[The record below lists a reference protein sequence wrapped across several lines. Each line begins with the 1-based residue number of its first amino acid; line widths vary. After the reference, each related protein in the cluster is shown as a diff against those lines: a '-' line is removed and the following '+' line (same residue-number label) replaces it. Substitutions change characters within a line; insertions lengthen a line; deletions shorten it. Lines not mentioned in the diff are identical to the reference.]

1 MRFTTALLISML
13 TALPALSA
21 QAEEVKLD
29 HQNLTLNGRLELA
42 AGKQL
47 RDGVVL
53 ILHGTFAHNGMEI
66 ISGLQDRL
74 KAQGLNTL
82 AINLSLGVDDRH
94 GQYDCSVPS
103 RHKHTDA
110 LAELAAWTRW
120 LEARGAQR
128 IDLVG
133 HSRGGNQVAWF
144 AAEQAPK
151 SLGRVVLI
159 APQTWSAE
167 YQADSYQKRY
177 GKSLPELLARV
188 RMADPDALLGAVD
201 FVYCAS
207 TRVAAAS
214 FIDYYRDEPRFDTPA
229 LLPKIAAPVM
239 VAAASEDS
247 VVPGLL
253 EKTRPLAE
261 AGKIKRVVLDGADHF
276 FRDLYADDLAE
287 AIGGFLK

>member
-1 MRFTTALLISML
+1 MRFITALFATWL
-13 TALPALSA
+13 ALSA
-21 QAEEVKLD
+21 HAEEVKLD

-42 AGKQL
+42 AGKQIA
-47 RDGVVL
+47 DGMVL
-53 ILHGTFAHNGMEI
+53 ILHGTLGHNGMEI
-66 ISGLQDRL
+66 ISGLQERL
-74 KAQGLNTL
+74 KGQGFNTL

-94 GQYDCSVPS
+94 GAYDCAVPH
-103 RHKHTDA
+103 RHKHIDA

-120 LEARGAQR
+120 LEAKGVKR

-133 HSRGGNQVAWF
+133 HSRGGNQIAWF

-151 SLGRVVLI
+151 TLGRVALI

-167 YQADSYQKRY
+167 YQAANYQKRY
-177 GKSLPELLARV
+177 GKTLPDFLARV
-188 RMADPDALLGAVD
+188 RLADPDALLGAVD
-201 FVYCAS
+201 FIYCPS
-207 TRVAAAS
+207 TRVTAAS
-214 FIDYYRDEPRFDTPA
+214 FIDYYRDEPRMDTPA

-253 EKTRPLAE
+253 EKVRPQAD
-261 AGKIKRVVLDGADHF
+261 AGKLKLLVLDGADHF
-276 FRDLYADDLAE
+276 FRDLYADDLAD